1 MSRRKTITISI
12 ILLIF
17 CYVLYTRYE
26 RVQRGNTDFAVVTRI
41 EAGSGRSIT
50 ILLDDTPFEIP
61 SWCYEINQGQQVVVP
76 TTMLQRCCGQERN
89 PKFKL
94 LTSTDRTLVGLVSEK
109 RPNVIFVLH
118 DFDSGETWPRGG
130 SESLGRRLRN
140 RLQADNPQIS
150 NLALSSELP

>member
-1 MSRRKTITISI
+1 MSKRQTITISI
-12 ILLIF
+12 ILLLF
-17 CYVLYTRYE
+17 CYLLYTRDE
-26 RVQRGNTDFAVVTRI
+26 RAQRGNTDFAVVTRI
-41 EAGSGRSIT
+41 EAGPGRSIT

-61 SWCYEINQGQQVVVP
+61 RWCYEINQGKEVIVP
-76 TTMLQRCCGQERN
+76 TTGLQRCCAGN

-94 LTSTDRTLVGLVSEK
+94 LSSTDRTLVGLVLEK

-118 DFDSGETWPRGG
+118 DFHSGETWPRSD

-150 NLALSSELP
+150 NLALSSEVP